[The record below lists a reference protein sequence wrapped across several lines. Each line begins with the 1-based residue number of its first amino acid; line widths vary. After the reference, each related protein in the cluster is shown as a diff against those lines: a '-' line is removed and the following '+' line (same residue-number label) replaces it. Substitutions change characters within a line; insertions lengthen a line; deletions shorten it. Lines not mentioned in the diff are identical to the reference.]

1 MDEKTEELR
10 DIFLSVSEEET
21 VTESQ
26 EDERGSLADES
37 ESVET
42 RLQRT
47 IDRIREKF
55 GFEASLA
62 DEDRRLLVEGFYD
75 GDSDAELAD
84 ALGTETE
91 TVFRA
96 RMDLHLVRDA
106 EPELDEA
113 AVDMVR
119 DRSDASA
126 GELADAVGATP
137 DEICRCRAVL
147 GAEARSR
154 RVSQRFR
161 TAFEETLT
169 DVELTGGLTAE
180 THEDGLEEATEGA
193 ETEVDL

>member
-1 MDEKTEELR
+1 MDDKTEELR

-37 ESVET
+37 ESVGT
-42 RLQRT
+42 RLRET
-47 IDRIREKF
+47 IDRVREKF
-55 GFEASLA
+55 GFEAPLP
-62 DEDRRLLVEGFYD
+62 DEKRRPLVEGFYD
-75 GDSDAELAD
+75 GESDPALAD
-84 ALGTETE
+84 ALGTDTE

-96 RMDLHLVRDA
+96 RMDLHLVRDT

-113 AVDMVR
+113 AVETVR
-119 DRSDASA
+119 DRPDASVR
-126 GELADAVGATP
+126 ELADAVGSTP
-137 DEICRCRAVL
+137 DEVRRCRAVL
-147 GAEARSR
+147 DAEARSR

-161 TAFEETLT
+161 TAFEEALT

-180 THEDGLEEATEGA
+180 THEDGLDEATEGA